1 MVARIPA
8 NQPRKA
14 TEDWIS
20 THANARITK
29 TDFVYAVT
37 LKHKFIGI
45 IGLHRSTNRDLFE
58 LGYWICPKAWGKGY
72 ATEAGKAVLLN
83 LERSHGPQK
92 TLSGYF
98 TDNSASG
105 RVLEKLGYIQTGDDQ
120 IHCAGR
126 NKTLPHIILERA
138 ES

>member
-83 LERSHGPQK
+83 LERSHVRKKPLVGILRIILPLVRIGKIGIYSNRRRPNTLRGPQ
-92 TLSGYF
+92 
-98 TDNSASG
+98 
-105 RVLEKLGYIQTGDDQ
+105 
-120 IHCAGR
+120 
-126 NKTLPHIILERA
+126 
-138 ES
+138 